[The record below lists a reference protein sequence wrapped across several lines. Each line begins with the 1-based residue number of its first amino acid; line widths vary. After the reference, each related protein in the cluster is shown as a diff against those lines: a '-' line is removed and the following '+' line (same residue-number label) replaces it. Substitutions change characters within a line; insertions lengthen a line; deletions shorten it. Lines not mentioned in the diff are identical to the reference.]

1 MPARPERVVLTN
13 SSVDVLNAIRNSAS
27 IDYREH
33 VPIATADSECIR
45 QIGAIIMDMP
55 QLQNEFL
62 NALINRIGRVLISS
76 KMYENPW
83 SMFKLG
89 KLEFGEVVED
99 VFVELAKPHSY
110 DPEFAETNV
119 EKREI
124 PDLKSAFYIINYEK
138 YYKCTVQDYDLKKA
152 FLSIDGVTNLIA
164 KIVESMYTGANYDE
178 FITMKYLLAKRITQG
193 QVKVVD
199 IDDYTGANDMTKLAT
214 AAKSVSNKMVFMNQ
228 DWNIAGVHNFAEKKD
243 QYLIMTADAD
253 ASMDV
258 NVLASAFNM
267 EKAEFMGHRV
277 LVDSFAPTDVAR
289 LDELFYGCE
298 GYSTPT
304 SDEIAALEG
313 VLAVLVDDTFFKVVD
328 IYDTT
333 NTRYNEE
340 GLYRNYW
347 YHVAKTFCTSP
358 FANCAL
364 FSKTGSAVT
373 AVDVSPSSATL
384 AVGDTLQLTA
394 EVTATGFGSQAVIWT
409 SSAPTIASV
418 SPTGVV
424 TALATGS
431 ATITAKSKESG
442 TVTDTCSITVSGE

>member
-1 MPARPERVVLTN
+1 MPARPERVTLTN

-27 IDYREH
+27 IDYKEH
-33 VPIATADSECIR
+33 VPIATADASCIR
-45 QIGAIIMDMP
+45 EIGAIIMDMP

-83 SMFKLG
+83 SKFKLG

-138 YYKCTVQDYDLKKA
+138 YYKRTVQDYDLKRA

-164 KIVESMYTGANYDE
+164 KIVESMYTAANYDE
-178 FITMKYLLAKRITQG
+178 FVVMKYLLAKRILAG
-193 QVKVVD
+193 QIKVVD

-214 AAKSVSNKMVFMNQ
+214 AAKSVSNQMTFMNQ
-228 DWNIAGVHNFAEKKD
+228 DWNIAGVHNFAMKSD

-253 ASMDV
+253 AAMDV

-289 LDELFYGCE
+289 LDELLYGTT
-298 GYSTPT
+298 GYTTPS
-304 SDEIAALEG
+304 SDEIAALDG
-313 VLAVLVDDTFFKVVD
+313 VLAVLVDDTFFKVID

-347 YHVAKTFCTSP
+347 YHVGKTFCTSP

-364 FSKTGSAVT
+364 FSKTGSAITSVS
-373 AVDVSPSSATL
+373 VSPESATL
-384 AVGDTLQLTA
+384 APEETLQLTA
-394 EVTATGFGSQAVIWT
+394 TVVATGFGSQAVDWS
-409 SSAPTIASV
+409 SSAKAVATV

-424 TALATGS
+424 TAVANGS
-431 ATITAKSKESG
+431 ATITATSKEDP
-442 TVTDTCSITVSGE
+442 TKTDTCAITVSSS

>member
-1 MPARPERVVLTN
+1 MPARPERVTLTN

-27 IDYREH
+27 IDYKEH
-33 VPIATADSECIR
+33 VPIATADASCIR
-45 QIGAIIMDMP
+45 EIGAIIMDMP

-83 SMFKLG
+83 SKFKLG

-138 YYKCTVQDYDLKKA
+138 YYKRTVQDYDLKRA

-164 KIVESMYTGANYDE
+164 KIVESMYTAANYDE
-178 FITMKYLLAKRITQG
+178 FVVMKYLLAKRILAG
-193 QVKVVD
+193 QIKVVD

-214 AAKSVSNKMVFMNQ
+214 AAKSVSNQMTFMNQ
-228 DWNIAGVHNFAEKKD
+228 DWNIAGVHNFAMKSD

-253 ASMDV
+253 AAMDV

-289 LDELFYGCE
+289 LDELLYGTT

-304 SDEIAALEG
+304 GDEIAALDG
-313 VLAVLVDDTFFKVVD
+313 VLAVLVDDTFFKVID

-347 YHVAKTFCTSP
+347 YHVGKTFCTSP

-364 FSKTGSAVT
+364 FSKTGSAIT
-373 AVDVSPSSATL
+373 SVDVSPASATL
-384 AVGDTLQLTA
+384 AKDDTLQLTA
-394 EVTATGFGSQAVIWT
+394 TVVATGFGSQAVDWS
-409 SSAPTIASV
+409 SSAPTVASV

-431 ATITAKSKESG
+431 ATITATSKEDG
-442 TVTDTCSITVSGE
+442 TKTDTCAITVSS

>member
-27 IDYREH
+27 VDYKEH
-33 VPIATADSECIR
+33 VPIATPDSDCIR

-76 KMYENPW
+76 RMYENPW

-99 VFVELAKPHSY
+99 VFVELAKPHQY
-110 DPEFAETNV
+110 DPEFAEVNV
-119 EKREI
+119 EARDI

-138 YYKCTVQDYDLKKA
+138 FYKRTVQDYDLKKA

-164 KIVESMYTGANYDE
+164 KIVETMYTSANYDE
-178 FITMKYLLAKRITQG
+178 FLTMKYMLARRILQG
-193 QVKVVD
+193 QIPVVD
-199 IDDYTGANDMTKLAT
+199 IDDYSGTTDMIKLAT
-214 AAKSVSNKMVFMNQ
+214 GAKAVSNAMTFMNTKY
-228 DWNIAGVHNFAEKKD
+228 NIAGVHNFAPKSE
-243 QYLIMTADAD
+243 QYLIMNASVD

-267 EKAEFMGHRV
+267 DKAEFMGHRV
-277 LVDSFAPTDVAR
+277 LVDSFTIEDTQR
-289 LDELFYGCE
+289 LDELFGNQENYV
-298 GYSTPT
+298 PFT
-304 SDEIAALEG
+304 SDDLAALDA
-313 VLAVLVDDTFFKVVD
+313 VLAVLVDESFFKVID

-347 YHVAKTFCTSP
+347 YHVGKSFCTSP

-364 FSKTGSAVT
+364 FTKEGSNVTAVT
-373 AVDVSPSSATL
+373 ATPASATL
-384 AVGDTLQLTA
+384 AEGDTLQA
-394 EVTATGFGSQAVIWT
+394 SAVVTATGFGSLAVDWT
-409 SSAPTIASV
+409 SSDEDVATV
-418 SPTGVV
+418 SSTGVI
-424 TALATGS
+424 TAVGS
-431 ATITAKSKESG
+431 GTATITAKSVEKPS
-442 TVTDTCSITVSGE
+442 VTDTIAITVS